1 MSAATEGVGTRSLV
15 ALAAASFMSSAT
27 IRVGDPLIP
36 QIADDFG
43 VGVASAA
50 IVSTAFALAYG
61 LCQLIH
67 GPLGDRFG
75 KLRMIVLATALS
87 GFGTASVALAGSL
100 ETLGVLRF
108 VSGVTASAIIPLSM
122 AHIGD
127 AVPYERRQATLAR
140 FLFGQILGS
149 VFGQIAGGVLGEFL
163 HWRAIFLVLSALF
176 FVAALVIWAEYRSGR
191 TQDRRGEVDLRP
203 LALARRYGGLLARPH
218 VRLVLATV
226 FLEAVLFYGGFSFF
240 AAYLNSAHD
249 LDYARSGLVI
259 AFFGVGGLV
268 YAVLARRLL
277 PVMGERGFALA
288 GGGLL
293 CLSFLLAPVLP
304 PYAGF
309 AGVALLSGLG
319 FYVLH
324 TTLQT
329 NATQMAPE
337 ARGSAVAIFASSL
350 FLGTSCGVALG
361 GVLIEAVGY
370 GPVFAGC
377 GIGLAALGMTFARK
391 LGRRG

>member
-1 MSAATEGVGTRSLV
+1 MTAPAPGVSTRSII
-15 ALAAASFMSSAT
+15 ALGAASFMSSAT

-43 VGVASAA
+43 VGIAAAA

-61 LCQLIH
+61 VCQLIH

-87 GFGTASVALAGSL
+87 GFGTASVAWADSL
-100 ETLGVLRF
+100 TAVGVLRF
-108 VSGVTASAIIPLSM
+108 LSGVTASAIIPLSM

-127 AVPYERRQATLAR
+127 VVPYEQRQETLAR

-149 VFGQIAGGVLGEFL
+149 VFGQVVGGVLGEFL

-176 FVAALVIWAEYRSGR
+176 FVAALVILVEYRSGR
-191 TQDRRGEVDLRP
+191 TPDRRSAVDLSP
-203 LALARRYGGLLARPH
+203 GALLRRYAGLLARPH

-226 FLEAVLFYGGFSFF
+226 FLEAVLFYGAFSFF
-240 AAYLNSAHD
+240 AAYLIDAFA

-259 AFFGVGGLV
+259 AVFGAGGLA
-268 YAVLARRLL
+268 YAVSARRLL
-277 PVMGERGFALA
+277 PVLGERGFALC

-293 CLSFLLAPVLP
+293 CLSFLLAPVAA

-309 AGVALLSGLG
+309 MGVVFLSGLG

-350 FLGTSCGVALG
+350 FLGTSLGVAAG
-361 GVLIEAVGY
+361 GMLIEAVGY
-370 GPVFAGC
+370 VPVFVGC
-377 GIGLAALGMTFARK
+377 GVGLLALGIGFNLKLAR
-391 LGRRG
+391 RR

>member
-1 MSAATEGVGTRSLV
+1 MTGAAQGVPGRSIA
-15 ALAAASFMSSAT
+15 ALAAASFMSAAT

-50 IVSTAFALAYG
+50 IVTTAFALAYG
-61 LCQLIH
+61 LCQLVH

-75 KLRMIVLATALS
+75 KQRMIVLATALS
-87 GFGTASVALAGSL
+87 GFGTASVALADSL
-100 ETLGVLRF
+100 ASLGALRF
-108 VSGVTASAIIPLSM
+108 LSGVTASAIIPLSM
-122 AHIGD
+122 AHLGD
-127 AVPYERRQATLAR
+127 VVPYERRQATLAR

-176 FVAALVIWAEYRSGR
+176 FVAALVIYAEYRSGR
-191 TQDRRGEVDLRP
+191 TPDRRDHVDLRP
-203 LALARRYGGLLARPH
+203 RALGRRYGDLLARPH
-218 VRLVLATV
+218 VRVVLATV
-226 FLEAVLFYGGFSFF
+226 FCEALLFYGGFSFF
-240 AAYLNSAHD
+240 AAYLADVHG
-249 LDYARSGLVI
+249 LDYARSGALV

-268 YAVLARRLL
+268 YASLAPRLVPAL
-277 PVMGERGFALA
+277 GERGLA
-288 GGGLL
+288 RTGGMLL
-293 CLSFLLAPVLP
+293 CLAFVLAPWAA

-309 AGVALLSGLG
+309 AAVAFLSGLG

-350 FLGTSCGVALG
+350 FLGTSCGVALAG
-361 GVLIEAVGY
+361 MVIEAVGY
-370 GPVFAGC
+370 TPVFLGC
-377 GIGLAALGMTFARK
+377 GAGLMVLGAVFAALLAR
-391 LGRRG
+391 RR

>member
-1 MSAATEGVGTRSLV
+1 MSAGGQGVPGRSIA
-15 ALAAASFMSSAT
+15 ALAAASFMSAAT

-61 LCQLIH
+61 LCQLVH

-75 KLRMIVLATALS
+75 KQRMIVLATALS
-87 GFGTASVALAGSL
+87 GFGTASVALADSL
-100 ETLGVLRF
+100 ASLGALRF
-108 VSGVTASAIIPLSM
+108 LSGVTASAIIPLSM
-122 AHIGD
+122 AHLGD
-127 AVPYERRQATLAR
+127 VVPYERRQATLAR

-163 HWRAIFLVLSALF
+163 HWRAIFLVLAALF
-176 FVAALVIWAEYRSGR
+176 FVAALVIYAEYRSGR
-191 TQDRRGEVDLRP
+191 TPDRRDAVDLAPR
-203 LALARRYGGLLARPH
+203 ALARRYGDLLARPH
-218 VRLVLATV
+218 VRVVLATV
-226 FLEAVLFYGGFSFF
+226 FCEAVLFYGGFSFF
-240 AAYLNSAHD
+240 AAYLADVHA
-249 LDYARSGLVI
+249 LDYARSGALI

-268 YAVLARRLL
+268 YASFARRLVTAL
-277 PVMGERGFALA
+277 GERGMARA
-288 GGGLL
+288 GG
-293 CLSFLLAPVLP
+293 
-304 PYAGF
+304 F
-309 AGVALLSGLG
+309 AVVAFLSGIG

-350 FLGTSCGVALG
+350 FLGTSCGVALA
-361 GVLIEAVGY
+361 GVLIERVGY
-370 GPVFAGC
+370 APVFAVC
-377 GIGLAALGMTFARK
+377 GAGLLVLGSVFGALLA
-391 LGRRG
+391 RRG

>member
-1 MSAATEGVGTRSLV
+1 MSAGGQGVPGRSIA
-15 ALAAASFMSSAT
+15 ALAAASFMSAAT

-61 LCQLIH
+61 LCQLVH

-75 KLRMIVLATALS
+75 KQRMIVLATALS
-87 GFGTASVALAGSL
+87 GFGTASVALADSL
-100 ETLGVLRF
+100 ASLGALRF
-108 VSGVTASAIIPLSM
+108 LSGVTASAIIPLSM
-122 AHIGD
+122 AHLGD
-127 AVPYERRQATLAR
+127 VVPYERRQATLAR

-163 HWRAIFLVLSALF
+163 HWRAIFLVLAALF
-176 FVAALVIWAEYRSGR
+176 FVAALVIYAEYRSGR
-191 TQDRRGEVDLRP
+191 TPDRRDAVDLAPR
-203 LALARRYGGLLARPH
+203 ALARRYGDLLARPH
-218 VRLVLATV
+218 VRVVLATV
-226 FLEAVLFYGGFSFF
+226 FCEAVLFYGGFSFF
-240 AAYLNSAHD
+240 AAYLADVHA
-249 LDYARSGLVI
+249 LDYARSGALI

-268 YAVLARRLL
+268 YASFARRLVTAL
-277 PVMGERGFALA
+277 GERGMARAGGALLCAAFALA
-288 GGGLL
+288 P
-293 CLSFLLAPVLP
+293 LAA

-309 AGVALLSGLG
+309 AVVAFLSGIG

-350 FLGTSCGVALG
+350 FLGTSCGVALA
-361 GVLIEAVGY
+361 GVLIERVGY
-370 GPVFAGC
+370 EPVFAVC
-377 GIGLAALGMTFARK
+377 GAGLLVLGSVFGALLA
-391 LGRRG
+391 RRG